1 MIMTCVNTRLRSWHP
16 GMVMGLVDLPAGVQ
30 EMLGNSLTSS
40 VVVKRFIIDD
50 FKVVKSDRIQALGEN
65 RVDKFRAAVSEEI
78 GVAYDVALATQ
89 SGDI

>member
-78 GVAYDVALATQ
+78 GVVYDVALVTQ